1 MEKLSTIL
9 IVFHVIAG
17 FTAFFLG
24 PVAIFSDKF
33 GKTHRI
39 SGRVFSIAMT
49 VVFITAVV
57 VSIYKSNTFLFMVAM
72 FSFYSVVSG
81 IRILK
86 LKTLGSKKKAQ
97 WYDWTIHGIFL
108 ITCICF
114 LVFAG
119 FLINLHG
126 IIPLAIIS
134 GIFALGGF
142 ASVITNL
149 KPFFRVSQP
158 KNYWLD
164 YHRGNMIGAYIATVT
179 AFSAQQM
186 HFMPFLLQW
195 IWPTLVI
202 LPLSAYFNR
211 KYRSMKKE
219 VVLPNN

>member
-9 IVFHVIAG
+9 IVLHVIAG

-24 PVAIFSDKF
+24 PIAIFTNKF
-33 GKTHRI
+33 GRSHRI
-39 SGRVFSIAMT
+39 TGRIFSIAMT
-49 VVFITAVV
+49 VVFVTAVV

-86 LKTLGSKKKAQ
+86 LKSLGTKKKAK
-97 WYDWTIHGIFL
+97 WYDWAIHGTFFM
-108 ITCICF
+108 TCVCF

-119 FLINLHG
+119 YLVNQHG
-126 IIPLAIIS
+126 IIPLAILS
-134 GIFALGGF
+134 GLFAIGGF
-142 ASVITNL
+142 ASVRTNL
-149 KPFFRVSQP
+149 KPFFRTEQP
-158 KNYWLD
+158 KIFWLD
-164 YHRGNMIGAYIATVT
+164 YHRANMIGAYIATVT

-195 IWPTLVI
+195 TWPTLVI

-211 KYRSMKKE
+211 KYRSVKKE